1 MNSVEELIGRRIR
14 EKRKL
19 AGFTQ
24 AQLAERVRV
33 CNETIC
39 RLETGKCM
47 PSLYTIERIARA
59 LQIEMRELFR
69 TPKTTSPEDL
79 AVDRLVFMMRR
90 RSVAD
95 IECVIDV
102 ATRIFEHTRVQS
114 VAETKRAKRNG

>member
-1 MNSVEELIGRRIR
+1 MNSVEELVGRRIR

-33 CNETIC
+33 CNETVC
-39 RLETGKCM
+39 RLETGKCL

-59 LQIEMRELFR
+59 LQIELRDLFR

-79 AVDRLVFMMRR
+79 AIDRLVFTMRR
-90 RSVAD
+90 RSVD
-95 IECVIDV
+95 EIECVIDV
-102 ATRIFEHTRVQS
+102 ATRIFEHTRVQHA
-114 VAETKRAKRNG
+114 VDTKRAKRNG